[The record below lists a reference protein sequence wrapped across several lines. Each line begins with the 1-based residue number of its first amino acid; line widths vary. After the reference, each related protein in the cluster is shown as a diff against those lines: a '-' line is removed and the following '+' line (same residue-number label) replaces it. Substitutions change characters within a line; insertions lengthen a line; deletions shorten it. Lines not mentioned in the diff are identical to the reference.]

1 MKQRNW
7 KKLLSFMLSFVLVFG
22 LFCAFTPDKPKA
34 AEQLTFTVSADKTEL
49 HRGDTVTLSVNMSG
63 NTIGTGLSLVF
74 TYDDSILEYQG
85 GASVGEV
92 ATGCFATDLNDTKS
106 GTIQAVLITLNSQLN
121 NGTVFTAK
129 FRVKDMAKGEVSTAV
144 SAEMSDDSYN
154 IVDYGIQNDAS
165 SMKVVIPATGISL
178 NKQILTLGKG
188 AEEILQAVLTPADSE
203 ETVAWSSSDTSVATV
218 DQTGKVTAVGKGTA
232 IITAKAG
239 SFSATCKVTVN
250 IPLQGISIKGT
261 ASTIKKN
268 QTAQLSVVYDPT
280 DTTDDR
286 SVTWFSS
293 DNTIATVNNNG
304 LVTAMKDGKATI
316 TAKVGNRTA
325 SYEITV
331 QEIKLTSINIR
342 DAVTIHKG
350 EKEDLTVTYVP
361 ENTTDDK
368 FTTWRSSDTA
378 IATVDGNGTVTAV
391 APGKAIITA
400 KTGNFE
406 DTCEVTVDA
415 PLKEIVP
422 DSETIDLVKNQTGV
436 ITYTFN
442 PADTTDSR
450 EVAFKSS
457 DPTIVEVDGQGN
469 LTAKKSGTAK
479 VTLTGANNVMAT
491 VSVNV
496 TEIPIGTV
504 SLNAQSKIVEKGE
517 SITLQASVGPENNTD
532 DDQTI
537 TWSSSDETIATV
549 SADGSDSTRA
559 TVIASESKGGKVVIT
574 AKAWNG
580 TSAVCEI
587 TVPNHIESISLPND
601 VEINRGNTKILDVT
615 VIPSITDDDA
625 TVTWSSSDSS
635 VATVDAVTGMIT
647 GIKEGTATITATT
660 KVKNISTG
668 KPYTA
673 STVITVKENHMT
685 DDLGK
690 TIAFTEIDPILKGQ
704 TIVLFKMMNLKDII
718 EENQITDHITVEEW
732 SSADEDIAIVDQTGC
747 VLGVKEGKTV
757 IAAIVKAVDGSGNEK
772 TYEVKTEVEV
782 KEIPLQ
788 SIAFNKVITEMQVGA
803 TDELTI
809 IYNPEDTTDLREI
822 AWSSSDENILSVEN
836 GKLTARKAGVAT
848 ITAKVGDKT
857 VSCKITVKEAPKNGG
872 AENGNDKTNNQ
883 ATQQKT
889 NHTDKKSS
897 DAVKTDDTSNI
908 VWYVVL
914 LLGAVVVMR
923 ISMRAKR
930 RKVNR

>member
-22 LFCAFTPDKPKA
+22 LFCALTPDKSKA

-63 NTIGTGLSLVF
+63 NTIGTGLSIVF

-92 ATGCFATDLNDTKS
+92 GTGCFATDLNDTKS
-106 GTIQAVLITLNSQLN
+106 GMIQAVLITLNSQLN
-121 NGTVFTAK
+121 NGTVFTAAFK
-129 FRVKDMAKGEVSTAV
+129 VKDTARGGVSTAI

-154 IVDYGIQNDAS
+154 LVDYEVQNNAA
-165 SMKVVIPATGISL
+165 SMKVVVPVTGISL
-178 NKQILTLGKG
+178 NKQALTLGKG
-188 AEEILQAVLTPADSE
+188 VEETLQAVLTPADSE
-203 ETVAWSSSDTSVATV
+203 ETVVWSSSDTSVATV
-218 DQTGKVTAVGKGTA
+218 DKTGKVTAVGKGTTT
-232 IITAKAG
+232 ITAKAG

-261 ASTIKKN
+261 TSTIKKN

-286 SVTWFSS
+286 SVTWSSS

-304 LVTAMKDGKATI
+304 LVTALKDGKATI

-331 QEIKLTSINIR
+331 QEIRLTSINIV
-342 DAVTIHKG
+342 DTVTIHKG

-368 FTTWRSSDTA
+368 FTTWKSSDTS

-422 DSETIDLVKNQTGV
+422 NSETIDLVKNQTGV

-442 PADTTDSR
+442 PTDTTDSK
-450 EVAFKSS
+450 EVTFTSS
-457 DPTIVEVDGQGN
+457 DQTVVEVDEQGN

-549 SADGSDSTRA
+549 FADETDSTRA
-559 TVIASESKGGKVVIT
+559 TVIASESKGGKVAIT

-615 VIPSITDDDA
+615 VIPSITDDDT

-635 VATVDAVTGMIT
+635 IATVDAVTGMIT
-647 GIKEGTATITATT
+647 GVKEGTATITATT

-673 STVITVKENHMT
+673 STVITVKENHLT
-685 DDLGK
+685 EELGK
-690 TIAFTEIDPILKGQ
+690 TIAFAELADPVLKGQ
-704 TIVLFKMMNLKDII
+704 TVNLYSLLNLKDII
-718 EENQITDHITVEEW
+718 EENQITDDIAIEW
-732 SSADEDIAIVDQTGC
+732 SSVDEDIAVVDQTGC
-747 VLGVKEGKTV
+747 VLGVKEGNTV
-757 IAAIVKAVDGSGNEK
+757 ITAKIKAADGNGNEK
-772 TYEVKTEVEV
+772 EFEVKTEVEV
-782 KEIPLQ
+782 REIPLQ

-803 TDELTI
+803 TDELAV
-809 IYNPEDTTDLREI
+809 IYNPEDTTDLKDI
-822 AWSSSDENILSVEN
+822 TWSSSDDSVLSVEN

-857 VSCKITVKEAPKNGG
+857 VSCKITVKEAPKNGS
-872 AENGNDKTNNQ
+872 AGNKIDKTNNQ

-889 NHTDKKSS
+889 NHADKKSS

-908 VWYVVL
+908 VWYVVM

-930 RKVNR
+930 RKANR